1 MPSQAG
7 AGGGVWSSTPA
18 PVMKVGGR
26 VLLCSLADLPRDL
39 LARVPSPS
47 GTAEEIAFVI
57 IDESDAPMDDN
68 DARHPAPTRSASAAS
83 GPGES
88 EDTPLLQVLHVRLPP
103 GKRGQH
109 VFLNEVLPCATS
121 FASTHLSLGRAIC
134 VAGGD
139 AGVGVVLVLLQLFFD
154 DDGKPLGAQGDA
166 AVSKNSVRTRLE
178 WVIASRPQT
187 NPSRAILKR
196 VNEFLLSPSRSTR
209 GDEVG
214 DTIMIQS
221 RS

>member
-1 MPSQAG
+1 
-7 AGGGVWSSTPA
+7 
-18 PVMKVGGR
+18 MKVGGR

-39 LARVPSPS
+39 SARVPRQS
-47 GTAEEIAFVI
+47 GTTAEPVFVI
-57 IDESDAPMDDN
+57 VEESSTPPDNNDPALTRPNCAAP
-68 DARHPAPTRSASAAS
+68 

-88 EDTPLLQVLHVRLPP
+88 EATPLSHVLHVRLPP

-109 VFLNEVLPCATS
+109 IFLHEVLSSAAS
-121 FASTHLSLGRAIC
+121 FAGAHISLGRSIC

-154 DDGKPLGAQGDA
+154 DDGKPRSAQADA

-196 VNEFLLSPSRSTR
+196 VNEFLLSPTFASR
-209 GDEVG
+209 GG
-214 DTIMIQS
+214 
-221 RS
+221 

>member
-1 MPSQAG
+1 MLS
-7 AGGGVWSSTPA
+7 GGGVWSSTPT

-26 VLLCSLADLPRDL
+26 VRLCSLADLPRDL
-39 LARVPSPS
+39 SARVPSPS
-47 GTAEEIAFVI
+47 GTMAVAALI
-57 IDESDAPMDDN
+57 IVDESDAPIDDN
-68 DARHPAPTRSASAAS
+68 STRHPAPTSSNGAAS

-88 EDTPLLQVLHVRLPP
+88 EDTPLSQVLHVRLPP

-109 VFLNEVLPCATS
+109 VFLHEVLPCATS

-154 DDGKPLGAQGDA
+154 DDGKPRSTQGNA
-166 AVSKNSVRTRLE
+166 AISKNSVRTRLE

-187 NPSRAILKR
+187 NPSRTILKR
-196 VNEFLLSPSRSTR
+196 VNEFLLSPRALTSRS
-209 GDEVG
+209 
-214 DTIMIQS
+214 
-221 RS
+221 